1 MNKTKGR
8 ELEIATITIK
18 ELREQTSA
26 GVMACRAALIEAKG
40 DMGKAVKI
48 LESQSLIEA
57 RKKVERE
64 ARQGLV
70 EAYIHT
76 GGRIG
81 ALIEV
86 NCETDFVANTDEFK
100 NLAHNLAMQVT
111 AQNPLY
117 VTREDIPEGAKCQP
131 EADCLLEQPY
141 IKDPG
146 KTIQDII
153 SETIAK
159 TGENIKIS
167 RFTRF
172 ELGI

>member
-1 MNKTKGR
+1 M
-8 ELEIATITIK
+8 EITTTTIK

-26 GVMACRAALIEAKG
+26 GVMACRTALIDTEG
-40 DMGKAVKI
+40 NIGKAVKL
-48 LESQSLIEA
+48 LEAQSLVEA
-57 RKKVERE
+57 RKKVERD
-64 ARQGLV
+64 ASQGLV
-70 EAYIHT
+70 GAYIHT

-81 ALIEV
+81 TLIEV

-111 AQNPLY
+111 AQDPLY
-117 VTREDIPEGAKCQP
+117 LAREDIPEGSKCQP
-131 EADCLLEQPY
+131 ESDCLLEQPY

-146 KTIQDII
+146 KTVRDII

-172 ELGI
+172 ELGT

>member
-1 MNKTKGR
+1 M
-8 ELEIATITIK
+8 EIATTMIK

-26 GVMACRAALIEAKG
+26 GVMACRTALIEAKG
-40 DMGKAVKI
+40 DMKKAVKI
-48 LESQSLIEA
+48 LEERSLIEA

-64 ARQGLV
+64 TTQGLV

-81 ALIEV
+81 ALIEL

-111 AQNPLY
+111 AQDPLY
-117 VTREDIPEGAKCQP
+117 VTCEDVPEGARSQP

-141 IKDPG
+141 IKDPS

-167 RFTRF
+167 RFARY
-172 ELGI
+172 ELGL